1 MTNKFTQY
9 PSWDSR
15 TDKGNQLETKI
26 IWKKYKYST
35 YKYQFINCN
44 KGID

>member
-15 TDKGNQLETKI
+15 TDKGHQLETKI
-26 IWKKYKYST
+26 IWKKYKLFNI
-35 YKYQFINCN
+35 QILVH
-44 KGID
+44 